1 MSDLLIGLDLDGVCY
16 KWDETARYMLRQRI
30 MAKGANPP
38 AELFFPSQTYN
49 SIQEIVSPG
58 DWKWLWT
65 GAISEG
71 LYRYGH
77 VVNGAIEGVRE
88 LNLLGDVVVITHR
101 PQAAVHDT
109 LAWLTFMF
117 DKAPLTG
124 VVIQSNGQGKSAVT
138 PTPDIYIDDMP
149 HVANDILLNTA
160 SQMVLFDQPWNQ
172 GFEPSARLV
181 RAKGW
186 RDVVTAVEYARKGHR

>member
-1 MSDLLIGLDLDGVCY
+1 VNDFLIGLDLDGVCY

-88 LNLLGDVVVITHR
+88 LSLLGDVVAITHR
-101 PQAAVHDT
+101 PQGAVHDT

-117 DKAPLTG
+117 DKAPLAG
-124 VVIQSNGQGKSAVT
+124 VLIQSNGQDKSEAV
-138 PTPDIYIDDMP
+138 PTPDVYVDDMP
-149 HVANDILLNTA
+149 HVAEDVLLHTK
-160 SQMVLFDQPWNQ
+160 SRVVLYDQPWNQ
-172 GFEPSARLV
+172 GYEPGSRLI
-181 RAKGW
+181 RAKDW
-186 RDVVTAVEYARKGHR
+186 VDVVTAVRYAKGHK